1 MSIEQ
6 AERLKREFTDKWVV
20 VQSGVP
26 ELRRFEGLTGRV
38 KTVNMNC
45 RALVEFDNPVDIS
58 WYDIDPSFLSVV
70 DEPKPKP
77 KAEPKA
83 EKKEAPAKAEGKPAA
98 KTAGLSPLEL
108 ARQQAAGGAKPPAEK
123 KGALSPLELARQQGA
138 AGGAKAEAS
147 PKSAPKQEA
156 PSGKALSPLEMARMQ
171 GARGAKLEAAPA
183 APKAEPKA
191 APGGKALSPLEMA
204 RMQGA
209 GGAKS
214 ATETEAPAEE
224 IAEELVAAPEPA
236 PAKPAAAD
244 DDDAN
249 LSPLER
255 ARKQGALKKKD

>member
-83 EKKEAPAKAEGKPAA
+83 EKKAAPAKAEGKSAA

-108 ARQQAAGGAKPPAEK
+108 ARQQAAGGAKPASEK
-123 KGALSPLELARQQGA
+123 KGGLSPLELARQQGA
-138 AGGAKAEAS
+138 AAGAKAEAS
-147 PKSAPKQEA
+147 PKAAPKQEA

-171 GARGAKLEAAPA
+171 GSAGGAKSEA

-191 APGGKALSPLEMA
+191 APGGKAFSPLEMA

-209 GGAKS
+209 GGAKV
-214 ATETEAPAEE
+214 AAETKAPAEE
-224 IAEELVAAPEPA
+224 VAEAQTAAPEPA
-236 PAKPAAAD
+236 PAKPAAD
-244 DDDAN
+244 DDYAN